1 MTVSNTTSVVQY
13 NGNGATVAW
22 PTGFRFFK
30 NTDLVVTKRSV
41 SGATTL
47 LTLNTDYSVTG
58 ANSVTGGTV
67 TTTNPLLGG
76 PAPELLTIARVLTVQ
91 QLTDLRNQGDYF
103 AEIHEDVFDYLTML
117 VQQTGESDSRA
128 LRHPRDAEH
137 YQAEARRIVD
147 MEDPVDQQ
155 DATTKGWVSN
165 HFASLIDQV
174 TGLINTTTGIIYDA
188 GTLFDHLRFGVAR
201 TVDSIAALKSLSSA
215 RNQRAFV
222 MGYYAAN
229 DGGGGHYR
237 VRVGDVSTADNG
249 GTIIVANDGARWEL
263 VVTDRVS
270 LKQFGAKGDGTTVDS
285 TFIQKAFDS
294 GLPLYA
300 GPGTYIL
307 TLWQTMQMEGGST
320 FAALKIASSLNL
332 QGAGR
337 DLVSFK
343 MKNNES
349 TDASPKYFNMI
360 GINTVVQG
368 LYIDGI
374 TFDLNGQ
381 NNKISPDRAG
391 LVYNYFNCAALMVSG
406 SFGTVGQDARL
417 INATFTNNRVKNSPG
432 VTAISL
438 GQSNAA
444 GYTLGNNIEIAYNIF
459 QDNGLDCNDHSSIYM
474 WANNVKVH
482 HNLFTNS
489 VMSSGVQGPL
499 AAAELHGSQN
509 WFHHNTVNNYLW
521 GVYVAGNFSGISRG
535 QFVHDNEFFVAQ
547 KAVIFFNETI
557 AEPGMADINIHDNH
571 VWLTDDFRHLG
582 GEPKRAFD
590 LTPSQGN
597 VDGVK
602 VHGNTLLC
610 TDLYGAI
617 AIHIGVLAIG
627 RSIKNVSVTNNET
640 KGFATPIQ
648 FGTTGGG
655 SVEGLSIDSNQLLD
669 IKPNITAPTFTI
681 AIYGKAAN
689 GSVKISNNKGQGVT
703 SAHPY
708 FGVLLDTGTMSNLD
722 MQNNQFDAGTAAPI
736 SDTVIVVGRRS
747 GAQALRFAA
756 LPTQGTWTI
765 DQEIDKIG
773 AIEEGTAGT
782 KYMILG
788 WRRMTNG
795 TGNTGTDWLQRR
807 ALTGN

>member
-1 MTVSNTTSVVQY
+1 MTVPTLNSVAEFVTNGVTTNFPFFFKFLANEDLIVSYVNPYGAVTVLTLGTHY
-13 NGNGATVAW
+13 TVNGA
-22 PTGFRFFK
+22 G
-30 NTDLVVTKRSV
+30 DE
-41 SGATTL
+41 
-47 LTLNTDYSVTG
+47 D
-58 ANSVTGGTV
+58 GGSIV
-67 TTTNPLLGG
+67 TTTALVG
-76 PAPELLTIARVLTVQ
+76 PGQLVVSREMDAYQ
-91 QLTDLRNQGDYF
+91 QTSLRNQGKF
-103 AEIHEDVFDYLTML
+103 LAETHEDVFDRLTML
-117 VQQTGESDSRA
+117 IQQGFSIFTRA
-128 LRHPRDAEH
+128 LVRPFGKPYYDAQDRNISNLH
-137 YQAEARRIVD
+137 
-147 MEDPVDQQ
+147 DPIELQ
-155 DATTKGWVSN
+155 DATTKGWVNN
-165 HFASLIDQV
+165 HFADLIDQV

-222 MGYYAAN
+222 MGYYTAN

-237 VRVGDVSTADNG
+237 VRVGDASTADNG

-263 VVTDRVS
+263 VVTERVS

-320 FAALKIASSLNL
+320 FAALKIVSTLNI
-332 QGAGR
+332 QGTGR

-343 MKNNES
+343 LKNNES

-381 NNKISPDRAG
+381 NNKISPNRAG
-391 LVYNYFNCAALMVSG
+391 LVYNFFNCAALMVSG

-444 GYTLGNNIEIAYNIF
+444 GYTLGTNIEIAYNIF

-547 KAVIFFNETI
+547 KAVILFNETSG
-557 AEPGMADINIHDNH
+557 EPGMADIDIHDNH
-571 VWLTDDFRHLG
+571 VWLTNDFHHG
-582 GEPKRAFD
+582 SGVPKRAFD

-602 VHGNTLLC
+602 VHSNTLLC

-617 AIHIGVLAIG
+617 AIHIGVLAAG
-627 RSIKNVSVTNNET
+627 RSIKNVSVCNNET

-655 SVEGLSIDSNQLLD
+655 IVEAMTIDGNQLLD
-669 IKPNITAPTFTI
+669 IKPNNTAPTFTI

-689 GSVKISNNKGQGVT
+689 GSVKIANNKGQGAT

-708 FGVLLDTGTMSNLD
+708 YGILLDTGTMSNLD
-722 MQNNQFDAGTAAPI
+722 MENNQFDSGTAVPI
-736 SDTVIVVGRRS
+736 SDGVIVVGRRS
-747 GAQALRFAA
+747 GSQATVFPA
-756 LPTQGTWTI
+756 LPTQSTWRIGDQITNSAVAELGTTPN
-765 DQEIDKIG
+765 KYVIG
-773 AIEEGTAGT
+773 
-782 KYMILG
+782 G
-788 WRRMTNG
+788 WIRMTNG
-795 TGNTGTDWLQRR
+795 TGNTGADWLQRR
-807 ALTGN
+807 TLTGN